1 MILYTLSMVKDGKE
15 IFSQDLA
22 IEEGISFE
30 DQVKDAFENFRRQS
44 KLDLLEELNLLD
56 EGVDITIHRKSAD
69 ES

>member
-44 KLDLLEELNLLD
+44 KLALMEELNLLD
-56 EGVDITIHRKSAD
+56 EGVDITIHRKTAD
-69 ES
+69 DS

>member
-1 MILYTLSMVKDGKE
+1 MILYKLSMVKDGKE

-44 KLDLLEELNLLD
+44 KLALMEELNLLD
-56 EGVDITIHRKSAD
+56 EGVDITIHRKTAD
-69 ES
+69 DS

>member
-1 MILYTLSMVKDGKE
+1 MILYKLSMVKDGKE

-69 ES
+69 DS

>member
-30 DQVKDAFENFRRQS
+30 DQVKDAFENFRKQS
-44 KLDLLEELNLLD
+44 NFGLMEELNLLD
-56 EGVDITIHRKSAD
+56 EGVDITIHRTRPE

>member
-15 IFSQDLA
+15 IFSQDLV

-30 DQVKDAFENFRRQS
+30 DQVKDAFENFRQQS

-69 ES
+69 DS

>member
-30 DQVKDAFENFRRQS
+30 DQVKDAFENFRKQS
-44 KLDLLEELNLLD
+44 NFGLMEELNLLD
-56 EGVDITIHRKSAD
+56 EGVDITIHRTRPD

>member
-30 DQVKDAFENFRRQS
+30 DQVKDAFENFRRQN
-44 KLDLLEELNLLD
+44 KLDLMEELNLLD
-56 EGVDITIHRKSAD
+56 EGVDITIHRTSMD
-69 ES
+69 DS